1 MRAVYKYMFLC
12 LSAVLF
18 TGAVSA
24 SNGYHNPC
32 VTCISS
38 EAVYVDG
45 GLTAGINIG
54 DTLAFIR
61 DRQTV
66 AIAVVTKVAE
76 LASAAELC
84 HQKCPVQVGD
94 MAALLADVPRLTA
107 PVAMMASEVTFEPD
121 EEPEEPKPRKPA
133 RLKGSLSLENFYRK
147 DMTDSDLNRTQPG
160 LRTRLSVRNLGGGDL
175 EFKLR
180 HRTRLY
186 HRSRALFTGQDAD
199 EWIHLVYELG
209 LFHEIEDAKTEW
221 AVGRVL
227 SPYVRGVGYVDGGYL
242 AHRIHKNFRL
252 GLAGGTTPNRLT
264 SEPDFDRR
272 KFGLFMSWEMGE
284 YATRRL
290 AFTAAL
296 STEYDKNTVSRDFIY
311 LQGTYS
317 KKNLLSLY
325 QSVEID
331 LNRDWRYD
339 RTGERF
345 TFTNYY
351 GNATVNLSRKASI
364 FFSYD
369 ARKNIRYVELMDTP
383 DSLFNDDFHQGIR
396 GGFNLRPSDR
406 IYFRSYGGIRFR
418 EDGRDDNR
426 FVSGLIRIDRFPTR
440 RHAVTLSMHIVE
452 TQFTTG
458 YRPMLRYRLPVSRR
472 LTLNLTGSG
481 YIYKT
486 GSRKTSY
493 YYADVSTYYNFGR
506 RYYLSG
512 NLRQYYDS
520 ELKSV
525 ELRTE
530 LGVRL

>member
-1 MRAVYKYMFLC
+1 MNMRLAHIIVCLLTV
-12 LSAVLF
+12 LSA
-18 TGAVSA
+18 GAVFA
-24 SNGYHNPC
+24 VDGHHRPC

-45 GLTAGINIG
+45 GLTSGINIG

-61 DRQTV
+61 DRNTV
-66 AIAVVTKVAE
+66 AIAVVTNVAE
-76 LASAAELC
+76 LASATEVC

-107 PVAMMASEVTFEPD
+107 PVAMMASEVTYEPAD
-121 EEPEEPKPRKPA
+121 VPAEPKPRKPS
-133 RLKGSLSLENFYRK
+133 RLKGSLSIENFYHK

-160 LRTRLSVRNLGGGDL
+160 LRTRLSVTNLGGSNL
-175 EFKLR
+175 ELKLR

-186 HRSRALFTGQDAD
+186 HRSRSLSTGQDTD
-199 EWIHLVYELG
+199 EWIHRVYELG
-209 LFHEIEDAKTEW
+209 LFHKIKDAKTEW
-221 AVGRVL
+221 AIGRVL

-242 AHRIHKNFRL
+242 AHRIHKNFKL
-252 GLAGGTTPNRLT
+252 GLAGGTTPDRLT

-311 LQGTYS
+311 FQGNYS

-351 GNATVNLSRKASI
+351 GNATVNLSQKASV

-383 DSLFNDDFHQGIR
+383 DSLFNDDVHQGIR
-396 GGFNLRPSDR
+396 GGFNLRPSGR

-426 FVSGLIRIDRFPTR
+426 FVSALVRIDRFPIR
-440 RHAVTLSMHIVE
+440 RHAVTFSMHVVE

-458 YRPMLRYRLPVSRR
+458 YRPMFRYRLPVSRR

-486 GSRKTSY
+486 GSNKTSY
-493 YYADVSTYYNFGR
+493 YYADVNTYYNFGC

-512 NLRQYYDS
+512 NLRQYFDS
-520 ELKSV
+520 ELESI

-530 LGVRL
+530 LGIRL